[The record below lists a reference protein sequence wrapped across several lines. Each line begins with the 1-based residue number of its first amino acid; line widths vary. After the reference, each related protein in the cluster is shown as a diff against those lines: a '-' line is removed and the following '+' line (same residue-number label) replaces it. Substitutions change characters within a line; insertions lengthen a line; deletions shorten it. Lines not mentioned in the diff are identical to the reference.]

1 MHLRYYAPY
10 YDKVVH
16 EKILD
21 YLRKIKSIHG
31 IEYEEIPVEYW
42 SPDWYTKKAEISE
55 AHVYEYQLKP
65 YSKLIIA
72 NCDKLRKIGLNIHCE
87 PVSSK
92 FKSRSGNIYVAG
104 TIAVVENNVVLLAL
118 KYEEEIF
125 EFLRALLREGWNLL
139 SVLEKTKPKTIVKP
153 KEREKEIKRYLAVAL
168 SRKFDYVL
176 IDVKQN
182 APKGEEWD
190 PFIRFSPDADI
201 IAVDEN
207 ENRIIGIEVK
217 GYRSNRGFIQKAN
230 IYEAIGEVMMYLINP
245 PQMTYRGK
253 RIGGSIFDEVW
264 LCYPYKEDFKDFKK
278 VIEITPIGLL
288 SAYEGV
294 IKRAERNPF
303 VNEKAKEIFLENLDT
318 LGSYIRGGKKF

>member
-1 MHLRYYAPY
+1 M
-10 YDKVVH
+10 
-16 EKILD
+16 
-21 YLRKIKSIHG
+21 
-31 IEYEEIPVEYW
+31 
-42 SPDWYTKKAEISE
+42 
-55 AHVYEYQLKP
+55 KP

-104 TIAVVENNVVLLAL
+104 TIAVVENNVMLLAL

-201 IAVDEN
+201 IAVSKN

-245 PQMTYRGK
+245 QMTYRGK
-253 RIGGSIFDEVW
+253 RIEGSIFDEVW
-264 LCYPYKEDFKDFKK
+264 LCYPYKEDFKDSKK
-278 VIEITPIGLL
+278 VMEITPIGLL